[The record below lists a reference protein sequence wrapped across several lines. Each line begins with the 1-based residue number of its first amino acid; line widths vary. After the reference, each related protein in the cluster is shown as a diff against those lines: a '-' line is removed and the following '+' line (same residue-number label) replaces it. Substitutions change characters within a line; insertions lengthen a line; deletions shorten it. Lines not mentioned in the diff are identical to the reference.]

1 MTVFDGASGLISA
14 RLDAAT
20 ADRDNGG
27 MSSPPPRWPGL
38 PPLSE
43 LRSHLHPSDLRGLAQ
58 LALRGTLGV
67 TGLAEKVQGN
77 VYKTVAAPFGAAGR
91 AFVDRAAGAS
101 GVKKNGITGL
111 VYGSVKGLTRLT
123 GGAVDTVLSQ
133 VASRTS
139 VPASSPQRE
148 AMLAVLNGV
157 LGDQLR
163 DSSNPLTI
171 AMSLR
176 HEGQTLP
183 LDKAALAQRLP
194 QATGKILVLVHGLCM
209 NDLQWRGEA
218 AQTSGHDYAT
228 RLARELG
235 YTPVYL
241 HYNTGLHTSVNGGQF
256 AALLE
261 GLLQAW
267 PQPVETLS
275 LLTHSMGGLVARG
288 ACHSA
293 AAGSLHWLKRL
304 KHLIFLGTPH
314 HGAPLEKVGN
324 WVDTVLGSNPMTRPF
339 AKIGQIRSAGITDL
353 RYGNVLAGDGQNADR
368 FKAAPDMRQPLP
380 LPAGV
385 ACFAVAATLAA
396 ASAELSG
403 PAQLKSKLAQ
413 TLGDGLVPLSSALG
427 QHAEAGRSLDF
438 PPDAQWIAFETGH
451 IALLHSPAIHAH
463 IRCWLA

>member
-1 MTVFDGASGLISA
+1 M
-14 RLDAAT
+14 
-20 ADRDNGG
+20 
-27 MSSPPPRWPGL
+27 RWPNL
-38 PPLSE
+38 PSLSE
-43 LRSHLHPSDLRGLAQ
+43 LRSHLHPSDLQGLAQ
-58 LALRGTLGV
+58 LTTSATLGI

-91 AFVDRAAGAS
+91 AFVDKAAGAS
-101 GVKKNGITGL
+101 GVKKAGITGL
-111 VYGSVKGLTRLT
+111 VYASVTGLTRLA

-133 VASRTS
+133 VTSRTS
-139 VPASSPQRE
+139 PQASSPQRE

-163 DSSNPLTI
+163 DSRNPLTI

-176 HEGQTLP
+176 HEGQSLP

-218 AQTSGHDYAT
+218 APASGYDYDYAS

-235 YTPVYL
+235 YAPIYL

-261 GLLQAW
+261 GLIKAW
-267 PQPVETLS
+267 PQEVQTLS
-275 LLTHSMGGLVARG
+275 LLTHSMGGLVARS

-293 AAGSLHWLKRL
+293 AAGGLQWLGRL
-304 KHLIFLGTPH
+304 QHLIFLGTPH

-324 WVDTVLGSNPMTRPF
+324 WVDAVLGSNPVTRPF

-353 RYGNVLAGDGQNADR
+353 RYGNVLASDGQNADR
-368 FKAAPDMRQPLP
+368 FEAAPDVREPLP

-403 PAQLKSKLAQ
+403 PSQLKGKLAP
-413 TLGDGLVPLSSALG
+413 TFGDGLVPLPSALG
-427 QHAEAGRSLDF
+427 QHADAGRSLDF

-451 IALLHSPAIHAH
+451 IALLHSPAVYAH
-463 IRCWLA
+463 IRRWLA